1 MSDRGERRFLWFLT
15 LVVGAGVCVFAF
27 SGHQSMVRLV
37 FLPLG
42 LFLIGV
48 SVYRIRRLSR
58 RRGRDVP
65 ET

>member
-1 MSDRGERRFLWFLT
+1 LWFLT
-15 LVVGAGVCVFAF
+15 LVVGLGVSVFAF
-27 SGHQSMVRLV
+27 SGHQSMIRLV

-58 RRGRDVP
+58 RRGRDLADR

>member
-1 MSDRGERRFLWFLT
+1 LWFLT
-15 LVVGAGVCVFAF
+15 LLVGVGVCVFAF
-27 SGHQSMVRLV
+27 SGHHSMIRLV

-48 SVYRIRRLSR
+48 SGYRIRRLSR

-65 ET
+65 GT

>member
-1 MSDRGERRFLWFLT
+1 LWFLT
-15 LVVGAGVCVFAF
+15 LLVGVGVCAFAF
-27 SGHQSMVRLV
+27 SGHQSMFRLV

-42 LFLIGV
+42 VFLIGV
-48 SVYRIRRLSR
+48 SIYRMRRLSR